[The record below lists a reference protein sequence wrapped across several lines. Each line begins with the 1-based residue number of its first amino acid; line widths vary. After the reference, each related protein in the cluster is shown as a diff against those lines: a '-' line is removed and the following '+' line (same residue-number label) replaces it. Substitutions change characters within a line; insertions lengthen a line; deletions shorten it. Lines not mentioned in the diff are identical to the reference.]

1 MAAFDPNA
9 AVGARVASP
18 PGSPRRAD
26 WASTFRVAFCVG
38 DDERCVR
45 DGWSWLERHF
55 LDPQDEVLLV
65 RAWAPPSRAFAAD
78 VDPAYAAECD
88 YRLATSDAPPWL
100 PAFVR
105 DRLAERERTHGAAH
119 DVAVLRDEKEP
130 VSSSAASS
138 SSSSSSAA
146 ALISRC
152 VARRRADACVL
163 CSRPHHGTLARVALG
178 SVSDA
183 VLRECASPCLIL
195 RRGGASALGGVAVD
209 AGEGA
214 VPREDASNR
223 SLDRLGSPPS
233 RVVLCAIG
241 GGASIK
247 NVERTSNEL
256 PGAAAAEW
264 FVRARGRA
272 SDELV
277 LAHHLDARR
286 VAEDAVRASVPFD
299 PAPPPIGGSDE
310 AQRAARKAAW
320 ARIIDWREAMRS
332 TKSPPFPALGPG
344 RTRRVEPGALFLA
357 GGLPRDDAEAERVLT
372 VTRELAPDAP
382 WEALDE
388 ALLRVQERAFERF
401 GEASCWPPRGAALA
415 GGSGA
420 RGTLIDAAERLGA
433 AMVVVG
439 TRGLGGVGRAVSPSV
454 ATHLA
459 ENAPCPVLTWR
470 EGGRGEG

>member
-1 MAAFDPNA
+1 M
-9 AVGARVASP
+9 
-18 PGSPRRAD
+18 
-26 WASTFRVAFCVG
+26 
-38 DDERCVR
+38 
-45 DGWSWLERHF
+45 
-55 LDPQDEVLLV
+55 
-65 RAWAPPSRAFAAD
+65 
-78 VDPAYAAECD
+78 
-88 YRLATSDAPPWL
+88 
-100 PAFVR
+100 
-105 DRLAERERTHGAAH
+105 
-119 DVAVLRDEKEP
+119 
-130 VSSSAASS
+130 
-138 SSSSSSAA
+138 
-146 ALISRC
+146 
-152 VARRRADACVL
+152 
-163 CSRPHHGTLARVALG
+163 
-178 SVSDA
+178 
-183 VLRECASPCLIL
+183 
-195 RRGGASALGGVAVD
+195 
-209 AGEGA
+209 
-214 VPREDASNR
+214 
-223 SLDRLGSPPS
+223 
-233 RVVLCAIG
+233 LCAIG
-241 GGASIK
+241 SGASIK

-320 ARIIDWREAMRS
+320 ARIIDWREAMLS

>member
-18 PGSPRRAD
+18 PGSPRSAD

-130 VSSSAASS
+130 VPAGSS
-138 SSSSSSAA
+138 SSSSAAA

-178 SVSDA
+178 RVSDA
-183 VLRECASPCLIL
+183 VLRECLIL
-195 RRGGASALGGVAVD
+195 RRGGAAALGAVAVD

-214 VPREDASNR
+214 VPDADASNR

-241 GGASIK
+241 GGASTK
-247 NVERTSNEL
+247 NVERTSN
-256 PGAAAAEW
+256 
-264 FVRARGRA
+264 
-272 SDELV
+272 
-277 LAHHLDARR
+277 
-286 VAEDAVRASVPFD
+286 
-299 PAPPPIGGSDE
+299 
-310 AQRAARKAAW
+310 
-320 ARIIDWREAMRS
+320 
-332 TKSPPFPALGPG
+332 
-344 RTRRVEPGALFLA
+344 
-357 GGLPRDDAEAERVLT
+357 
-372 VTRELAPDAP
+372 
-382 WEALDE
+382 
-388 ALLRVQERAFERF
+388 
-401 GEASCWPPRGAALA
+401 
-415 GGSGA
+415 
-420 RGTLIDAAERLGA
+420 
-433 AMVVVG
+433 
-439 TRGLGGVGRAVSPSV
+439 
-454 ATHLA
+454 
-459 ENAPCPVLTWR
+459 
-470 EGGRGEG
+470 

>member
-1 MAAFDPNA
+1 MAAFDPTA
-9 AVGARVASP
+9 AVDARVASP
-18 PGSPRRAD
+18 PRRAD
-26 WASTFRVAFCVG
+26 RASTFRVAFCVG

-130 VSSSAASS
+130 VPAGSS
-138 SSSSSSAA
+138 SSSSAAA

-183 VLRECASPCLIL
+183 VLRECVSPCLIL
-195 RRGGASALGGVAVD
+195 RRGGAAALGAVAVD

-214 VPREDASNR
+214 VPDADASNR

-241 GGASIK
+241 GGASTK

-256 PGAAAAEW
+256 PGEAAAEW

-286 VAEDAVRASVPFD
+286 VAEDALRASVPFD

-310 AQRAARKAAW
+310 AQKAARKAAW

-332 TKSPPFPALGPG
+332 TKSPPFSALGPG
-344 RTRRVEPGALFLA
+344 RTRGVEPGALFLA
-357 GGLPRDDAEAERVLT
+357 GGLPRDDATAERVLT

-388 ALLRVQERAFERF
+388 ALLRVQERALERF
-401 GEASCWPPRGAALA
+401 GEASCWPPRGTALA
-415 GGSGA
+415 GGSGGA
-420 RGTLIDAAERLGA
+420 RGSLMDAAERLGA
-433 AMVVVG
+433 AMIVVG
-439 TRGLGGVGRAVSPSV
+439 TRGLGGVARAVSPSV

>member
-18 PGSPRRAD
+18 PGSPRSAD

-119 DVAVLRDEKEP
+119 DVAVLREEKEP
-130 VSSSAASS
+130 AGS

-183 VLRECASPCLIL
+183 VLRECASPCLVL
-195 RRGGASALGGVAVD
+195 RRGGAAALGGVAVD

-241 GGASIK
+241 GASTK

-256 PGAAAAEW
+256 PGEAAAEW
-264 FVRARGRA
+264 FVSARGRA

-277 LAHHLDARR
+277 LAHHLDSGGR
-286 VAEDAVRASVPFD
+286 VAEDALRASVPFD

-310 AQRAARKAAW
+310 AQKAARKAAW

-332 TKSPPFPALGPG
+332 SKSPPFPALGPG
-344 RTRRVEPGALFLA
+344 RTRGVEPGALFLA
-357 GGLPRDDAEAERVLT
+357 GGLPRDDATAERVVT

-388 ALLRVQERAFERF
+388 ALLRVQERALERF

-420 RGTLIDAAERLGA
+420 RGTLLDAAERLGA
-433 AMVVVG
+433 AMIVVG